1 MRNILILAIILL
13 CSITTFS
20 QEYVDPEYNKV
31 LDTSRYV
38 ITYEAIMTQDS
49 LNPDEKEY
57 DRIILEIGNNLSRSY
72 SYRLFQYDSLCKTY
86 FDKGR
91 NEYPSPRLLILPVDV
106 YKYFFENKMV
116 VLHRTPLI
124 GPIIQYSEE
133 KNLFKW
139 EMTDEKKDI
148 IGFVCTKAT
157 CEFRGRTG
165 QSGLQRN
172 CLFRTDLGNSTDF
185 PDLFLKP
192 KMIKGIIL
200 LFALE

>member
-72 SYRLFQYDSLCKTY
+72 SYRLFNMTLFAK
-86 FDKGR
+86 
-91 NEYPSPRLLILPVDV
+91 LILT
-106 YKYFFENKMV
+106 K
-116 VLHRTPLI
+116 
-124 GPIIQYSEE
+124 G
-133 KNLFKW
+133 
-139 EMTDEKKDI
+139 EMNTHL
-148 IGFVCTKAT
+148 
-157 CEFRGRTG
+157 R
-165 QSGLQRN
+165 
-172 CLFRTDLGNSTDF
+172 DF
-185 PDLFLKP
+185 
-192 KMIKGIIL
+192 
-200 LFALE
+200 